1 MFLIFIWIVYVYD
14 IDYLFIY
21 FYYLFIYLK
30 QFAEQDR
37 GLDSLSKV
45 IARQKQMAVDI
56 GNEVDG
62 QNGKWELVM
71 NPGERVLR
79 PTPDFD
85 FWNFNLTTPPKKLG
99 NLFD

>member
-1 MFLIFIWIVYVYD
+1 MILII
-14 IDYLFIY
+14 YLFL
-21 FYYLFIYLK
+21 LFIYLK

-71 NPGERVLR
+71 NPGEKCKDPLLILI
-79 PTPDFD
+79 FEI
-85 FWNFNLTTPPKKLG
+85 LI
-99 NLFD
+99 